1 MRWHISCL
9 CSGNEQGGSFDDLP
23 TTSIV
28 LTAIAL
34 VTALAAADWYIW
46 SHTFAAD
53 IRMPRT
59 PRPLKAMELLDGI
72 LGRTISTTQ
81 AVLPRSAVEPTVGQA
96 ATVAQATNEDRDG
109 HGFKQV
115 A

>member
-1 MRWHISCL
+1 MIYS
-9 CSGNEQGGSFDDLP
+9 

-72 LGRTISTTQ
+72 LGRTISTGTRSM
-81 AVLPRSAVEPTVGQA
+81 LPSAFFSLASDQCL
-96 ATVAQATNEDRDG
+96 
-109 HGFKQV
+109 
-115 A
+115 

>member
-1 MRWHISCL
+1 MIYS
-9 CSGNEQGGSFDDLP
+9 

-28 LTAIAL
+28 LTTIAL
-34 VTALAAADWYIW
+34 VTALAATDWYVW

-72 LGRTISTTQ
+72 LGRTIRTTE
-81 AVLPRSAVEPTVGQA
+81 AVLPHTAVEPTVGPA
-96 ATVAQATNEDRDG
+96 VTVAQATSEDRDG